1 MPQGPGVLL
10 GPGDD
15 AAVVTAPDGRVVV
28 STDLLVEGRHFRR
41 DWSSGYDVGRKAA
54 AQNLAD
60 IAAMGATPTSM
71 VVALGMPADLPL
83 SWIDELTLGFRDE
96 CALVGASVVGGD
108 LARSDTVV
116 IGVTALGTLS
126 GQAPVTRSA
135 AKAGHIVA
143 ISGRLGHAAAGLAL
157 LESGHLPTPPSSDPT
172 PPLPTTP
179 TPPPPPTCELTTP
192 PTGSTTTPPSAPNP
206 TDPPHPAPTDPAS
219 APTAQASAPTAQAS
233 APTNSAAPPHSAP
246 APTDPASELA
256 DPASASTGAASGP
269 RASEFEASELAGLAS
284 GPSAQGLAPT
294 DPGSA
299 STEPDSS
306 VPGVVGPGRSA
317 AWAADSGMRGAAS
330 QAVVSG
336 EALAEAGVGAAGVEG
351 LLLEAVEGHRRPRPP
366 YKSGPEA
373 ARLGASAMMDVSDG
387 LLQDL
392 GHIAKASGVRIVLDP
407 AAFAV
412 DEPVLAAAKELGAD
426 PLDWVLAGGEDHAL
440 VAVFPPEVRLP
451 PEWRIVGRI
460 EAGEG
465 VTVTGRDDGP
475 RGWDHFKG

>member
-60 IAAMGATPTSM
+60 IAAMGATPTSL
-71 VVALGMPADLPL
+71 VVALGMPADLPM
-83 SWIDELTLGFRDE
+83 SWLDQLTLGIRDE

-108 LARSDTVV
+108 LARSESLVL
-116 IGVTALGTLS
+116 GVTALGNLS
-126 GQAPVTRSA
+126 GQAPVTRSGA
-135 AKAGHIVA
+135 RPGHVVA
-143 ISGRLGHAAAGLAL
+143 VAGRLGHAAAGLAL
-157 LESGHLPTPPSSDPT
+157 LQSAPTSPS
-172 PPLPTTP
+172 
-179 TPPPPPTCELTTP
+179 
-192 PTGSTTTPPSAPNP
+192 TTPPSTTPPSTTPPSTTPPAATAPEHPHTASDHP
-206 TDPPHPAPTDPAS
+206 TDLSRPAS
-219 APTAQASAPTAQAS
+219 AAPD
-233 APTNSAAPPHSAP
+233 PLP
-246 APTDPASELA
+246 APGTPGPAASPTPPGSTPTDSGPDSPSQSATSTAPVPIDPAG
-256 DPASASTGAASGP
+256 PAATPSAS
-269 RASEFEASELAGLAS
+269 
-284 GPSAQGLAPT
+284 
-294 DPGSA
+294 
-299 STEPDSS
+299 
-306 VPGVVGPGRSA
+306 VGPPSTGGSGGRETGSG
-317 AWAADSGMRGAAS
+317 WA
-330 QAVVSG
+330 
-336 EALAEAGVGAAGVEG
+336 G

-366 YKSGPEA
+366 YQSGPEA

-451 PEWRIVGRI
+451 PDWRIVGRI
-460 EAGEG
+460 ETGEG

>member
-83 SWIDELTLGFRDE
+83 SWVDELTLGFRDE

-108 LARSDTVV
+108 LARSDTVI

-126 GQAPVTRSA
+126 GQAPITRSG
-135 AKAGHIVA
+135 AKPGQLVA

-157 LESGHLPTPPSSDPT
+157 LESGHLPPTPDSTPTPGSTTPPAATPT
-172 PPLPTTP
+172 PTTP
-179 TPPPPPTCELTTP
+179 PPATPARTPGSTTPPPATPTPTAPLTP
-192 PTGSTTTPPSAPNP
+192 ESTGSDLT
-206 TDPPHPAPTDPAS
+206 
-219 APTAQASAPTAQAS
+219 
-233 APTNSAAPPHSAP
+233 
-246 APTDPASELA
+246 
-256 DPASASTGAASGP
+256 ASASASMG
-269 RASEFEASELAGLAS
+269 
-284 GPSAQGLAPT
+284 
-294 DPGSA
+294 PGSA
-299 STEPDSS
+299 
-306 VPGVVGPGRSA
+306 VPSVVGPGRSG
-317 AWAADSGMRGAAS
+317 AWSAGSGSRGTAS
-330 QAVVSG
+330 HAVVSG
-336 EALAEAGVGAAGVEG
+336 EALPEAGAGAVGVEG

-366 YKSGPEA
+366 YRSGPEA

-440 VAVFPPEVRLP
+440 VAVFPSEVRLP

-475 RGWDHFKG
+475 RGWDHFQG

>member
-83 SWIDELTLGFRDE
+83 SWVDELTLGFRDE

-126 GQAPVTRSA
+126 GQAPVTRSG
-135 AKAGHIVA
+135 AKPGQLVA

-157 LESGHLPTPPSSDPT
+157 LESGHLPPSPT
-172 PPLPTTP
+172 PAPTTP
-179 TPPPPPTCELTTP
+179 PPATSGSANTSPP
-192 PTGSTTTPPSAPNP
+192 APDP
-206 TDPPHPAPTDPAS
+206 TDPLRPTPDPDRSPPAPMGPPS
-219 APTAQASAPTAQAS
+219 GPTPLT
-233 APTNSAAPPHSAP
+233 
-246 APTDPASELA
+246 
-256 DPASASTGAASGP
+256 SASMGP
-269 RASEFEASELAGLAS
+269 G
-284 GPSAQGLAPT
+284 
-294 DPGSA
+294 
-299 STEPDSS
+299 SS
-306 VPGVVGPGRSA
+306 VPGVGGAGRSG
-317 AWAADSGMRGAAS
+317 AWSAGSGPRGIAS
-330 QAVVSG
+330 HAVVAG
-336 EALAEAGVGAAGVEG
+336 EAVPEAGTGAVGVEG

-366 YKSGPEA
+366 YRSGPEA

-440 VAVFPPEVRLP
+440 VAVFPSEVRLP

-475 RGWDHFKG
+475 RGWDHFQG